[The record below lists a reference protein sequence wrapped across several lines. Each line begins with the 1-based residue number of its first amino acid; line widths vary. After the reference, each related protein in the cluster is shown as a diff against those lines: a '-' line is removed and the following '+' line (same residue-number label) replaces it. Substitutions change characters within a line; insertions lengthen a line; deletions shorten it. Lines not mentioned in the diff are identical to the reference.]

1 MAKPITVYP
10 MHLFFGATDY
20 AFNSKFNSSKVYNCT
35 AYNRHI
41 DEMLTDLLDSD
52 FQYLTTDVKVACLK
66 AFMVKYLL

>member
-10 MHLFFGATDY
+10 MHLFLSATDY
-20 AFNSKFNSSKVYNCT
+20 AFNTKFNSSKVYNCN

-41 DEMLTDLLDSD
+41 DEMLIDLLDSD
-52 FQYLTTDVKVACLK
+52 FNHLTTDLKVACLK